1 MLHPKVLQFLH
12 HLLCEGFGNLLPA
25 GCQFPGGFPVVREQL
40 SVLRSGFFEFFVQF
54 QQRLKLRVIH
64 GFHHL
69 HDVPLQIHQP
79 VNVGIDL
86 CLHINDLRNHVLHAV
101 HIAGMAYNIITHD

>member
-1 MLHPKVLQFLH
+1 MHLEHIALRAVHAVGDILPVLKAQV
-12 HLLCEGFGNLLPA
+12 P
-25 GCQFPGGFPVVREQL
+25 
-40 SVLRSGFFEFFVQF
+40 QF

-79 VNVGIDL
+79 VNVSIDL
-86 CLHINDLRNHVLHAV
+86 CLHIDDLRNHVLHAV
-101 HIAGMAYNIITHD
+101 NVPGVAHYIIAHD